1 VNSWLVVVCVSSGSL
16 WLVFIALYNV
26 CSTLCTAGGGVECA
40 SEGVSPAGPERISA
54 LLEALRLQRD
64 LYPHLSDAQFN
75 QLECLI
81 VAYHDVFALTD
92 DVIGCV
98 PEEKGV
104 YHTVPTSPDM
114 KPIHVCRRG
123 RVCTIQCP
131 LRRI

>member
-1 VNSWLVVVCVSSGSL
+1 M
-16 WLVFIALYNV
+16 
-26 CSTLCTAGGGVECA
+26 
-40 SEGVSPAGPERISA
+40 
-54 LLEALRLQRD
+54 LEALRLQRD

-104 YHTVPTSPDM
+104 YHTVPTPPDI
-114 KPIHVCRRG
+114 KPIHRKGYSMSMHERLALKVELQRL
-123 RVCTIQCP
+123 
-131 LRRI
+131 LRLGVIRHSKSP